1 VRLAGPIPRP
11 HGFPVAS
18 LGARLLAR
26 LIDMAAVFGL
36 SVVVTSWF
44 VAQWWQE
51 MQPYLSEYLRR
62 LSNNESTV
70 DIARPDRAGDLLLVI
85 VLLIAAL
92 WFAYEVPTIANTG
105 QTPGKRMMGI
115 KVMRLE
121 SDQSLG
127 FGRSIRRWNLF
138 GLSTLLW
145 TCLGV
150 GFLIQLAVSI
160 SPVLNWPLHLGLH
173 DRSAATVVVQVG
185 RPAAGTPAST
195 DNPSRSEE
203 EAK

>member
-1 VRLAGPIPRP
+1 MGR
-11 HGFPVAS
+11 S
-18 LGARLLAR
+18 
-26 LIDMAAVFGL
+26 
-36 SVVVTSWF
+36 
-44 VAQWWQE
+44 
-51 MQPYLSEYLRR
+51 
-62 LSNNESTV
+62 
-70 DIARPDRAGDLLLVI
+70 DRAGDLMLVI

-121 SDQSLG
+121 SDQPLG

-145 TCLGV
+145 TCV
-150 GFLIQLAVSI
+150 GIGFVIQLAVSI

-185 RPAAGTPAST
+185 RTPTGTPSST
-195 DNPSRSEE
+195 DKSRAEE